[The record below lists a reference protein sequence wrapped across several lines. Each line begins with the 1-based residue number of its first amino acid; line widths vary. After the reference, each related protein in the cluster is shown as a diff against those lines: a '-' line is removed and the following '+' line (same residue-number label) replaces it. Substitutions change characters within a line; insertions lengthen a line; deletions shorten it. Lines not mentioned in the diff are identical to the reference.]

1 MDGNAGECRTI
12 PQEFVIQVDSTELPT
27 AVTFLEL
34 DADSTNNH
42 SEVNQKGL
50 PLEFRNGRD
59 SVRSFA
65 SQYYVHKAASFADEI
80 EPLSASKRGV
90 RLVIDQRPCKLGRQ
104 SRFPGIE
111 AFTQVRANASFTQ

>member
-65 SQYYVHKAASFADEI
+65 SQCMFTKPIHLLTKS
-80 EPLSASKRGV
+80 S
-90 RLVIDQRPCKLGRQ
+90 PCQAQKEVSGW
-104 SRFPGIE
+104 
-111 AFTQVRANASFTQ
+111 